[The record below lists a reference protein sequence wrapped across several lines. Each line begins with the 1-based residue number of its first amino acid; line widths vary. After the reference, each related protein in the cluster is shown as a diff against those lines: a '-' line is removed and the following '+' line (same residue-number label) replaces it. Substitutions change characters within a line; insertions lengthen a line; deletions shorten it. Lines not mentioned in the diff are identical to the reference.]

1 MTCFRRLSKFMVPFA
16 LLALGSACAD
26 EGDGLTGG
34 SGAGG
39 SEQGGE
45 APEGGAGGTGGDAT
59 GGTSE
64 GGTSEGGAPQ
74 GGAPMGGAAQGGGG
88 MGEGGGGGGPVL
100 NPDEFP
106 PETEPNGTLAQ
117 ANELPDGALGFQAEL
132 SDLNDIDIYSVYV
145 PLGSTFRAEI
155 TDGMGGCPPGAD
167 VALQIYNPANFEIAS
182 TSGLCPRL
190 DGTNDPD
197 LTTIAE
203 EGTYFV
209 RVTTSALVPFYAI
222 EIDVSPPVCGDGVP
236 QLGEECD
243 DGNLI
248 DGDGC
253 QADCTET
260 PNCGD
265 GSVQLGEECDD
276 GDLMSGD
283 GCDSACQLEG
293 AYCPEGEPNNTLGS
307 ATLITSCDGGY
318 GEINPGTDLD
328 YYEFSVTDAGSSV
341 RIEVV
346 DIAGTGCPT
355 GFDSQLRLYNSGN
368 TQLGSDDDDGN
379 VDCSLINPVTDTWAT
394 NLPPGDYFVLVE
406 ELGNNA
412 VSPPYVVLID
422 VLAPGCGDGVFQSA
436 NGEECDDGNLVDG
449 DGCSN
454 LCEVEGNYCAEVES
468 NDSLATANSL
478 DVAGCEDGAAGQISA
493 IGDADYFSV
502 TVTAGSSIRVQTT
515 NITGTG
521 CPAGTD
527 TVIRL
532 YSPSDVELGSNDQ
545 GGFPSCSLIDPSIN
559 PYAAN
564 LPAGTYK
571 IRVEDWLNNGTT
583 GAWLLKVDVNPP
595 GCGDGIAQAGE
606 QCDDGNLVNGDG
618 CDEFCGARG
627 QLLRRDRA
635 ERHLQPGHADHRLRR
650 RRGPDQ
656 LRRRLRLVLVH
667 RRERRLER
675 PHRGDRRGRHR
686 LPHRLRLV
694 RPPVQQQHD
703 AARHRQR
710 RRLRQLLADQP
721 RRRLLRGQP
730 PAGTYYVRVEENGN
744 DTVSQPYV
752 VHIDVNAP
760 GCGDGILQAGELC
773 DDGNAI
779 TFRHRRHPR
788 RRQPAPMT
796 PELALRLGRA
806 ITYVAS
812 RGKRRTPARAH
823 RQGHAPLGLH
833 DRDRARRRHLRDG
846 WARHALRPIPTP
858 AVAQLTRA
866 CAPTRAS
873 SSARATTPTGQRHQ
887 DLRRRRLQAP
897 RRRPSSRSRRSS
909 TTAACSA
916 PPHRP
921 RRRPRESRIDDAR
934 GRYVVFAKATFPRE
948 THARRRARRRR
959 RGPRRG
965 LQGRARS
972 SSRSSAPTVTALGVK
987 PNGRNI
993 NAERAARCTP
1003 SNVRA
1008 RSSRRRRPSAS
1019 RSTATPIAS
1028 SWSTRRARSSTAT
1041 RSWRCAP
1048 RGCSRARHAQ
1058 EEHARRHGDE
1068 QPRARAGDANEA
1080 AASSCAPRS
1089 AIATSSRRCA
1099 RVATTSAASSRGT
1112 SSSSTTPRPATASSR
1127 RCRSPR

>member
-618 CDEFCGARG
+618 CDEFCGLEGSFCVETEPNDTFNQATPITVCDGGAGQINYVADSDWYSFTVASAGSSARIEVTDAVG
-627 QLLRRDRA
+627 TGCPTGFDSFVRLYNSNMMQLGTDNDDGFVSCSLIN
-635 ERHLQPGHADHRLRR
+635 PGVDSF
-650 RRGPDQ
+650 
-656 LRRRLRLVLVH
+656 
-667 RRERRLER
+667 
-675 PHRGDRRGRHR
+675 
-686 LPHRLRLV
+686 
-694 RPPVQQQHD
+694 
-703 AARHRQR
+703 AAN
-710 RRLRQLLADQP
+710 L
-721 RRRLLRGQP
+721 

-779 TFRHRRHPR
+779 TGDGCEPTCTLSPGYCAESEPNGTTAEADDANGCSFTYAQISPIADRDFFRIDLAATGSIRVETYGTSTTTC
-788 RRQPAPMT
+788 PASTDTIVDLLDSVGTQLGTNDDGGDGACSLIDPAVDSFAANLPAGT
-796 PELALRLGRA
+796 YYVRLSEYLDNGTTAPLRVA
-806 ITYVAS
+806 ITV
-812 RGKRRTPARAH
+812 
-823 RQGHAPLGLH
+823 Q
-833 DRDRARRRHLRDG
+833 
-846 WARHALRPIPTP
+846 
-858 AVAQLTRA
+858 
-866 CAPTRAS
+866 
-873 SSARATTPTGQRHQ
+873 
-887 DLRRRRLQAP
+887 
-897 RRRPSSRSRRSS
+897 
-909 TTAACSA
+909 
-916 PPHRP
+916 
-921 RRRPRESRIDDAR
+921 
-934 GRYVVFAKATFPRE
+934 
-948 THARRRARRRR
+948 
-959 RGPRRG
+959 
-965 LQGRARS
+965 
-972 SSRSSAPTVTALGVK
+972 
-987 PNGRNI
+987 
-993 NAERAARCTP
+993 
-1003 SNVRA
+1003 
-1008 RSSRRRRPSAS
+1008 
-1019 RSTATPIAS
+1019 
-1028 SWSTRRARSSTAT
+1028 
-1041 RSWRCAP
+1041 
-1048 RGCSRARHAQ
+1048 
-1058 EEHARRHGDE
+1058 
-1068 QPRARAGDANEA
+1068 
-1080 AASSCAPRS
+1080 
-1089 AIATSSRRCA
+1089 
-1099 RVATTSAASSRGT
+1099 
-1112 SSSSTTPRPATASSR
+1112 
-1127 RCRSPR
+1127 